1 MTRQDTSRHS
11 SRSLFVCDIIT
22 VVFAFLI
29 LILVVIVVVVVTDDV
44 AAPAALVGVRPAVR
58 VVAPANQTVCV
69 GVGAGDVHVQLDHPG
84 CARADVHGGSVRS
97 QRRYGGD
104 GSGVPGGRRIQG
116 PTQLPVARK
125 DSC

>member
-1 MTRQDTSRHS
+1 MTRQDPSRHS
-11 SRSLFVCDIIT
+11 SCSLFVCDIIA
-22 VVFAFLI
+22 VFFAFLV
-29 LILVVIVVVVVTDDV
+29 LILVVVVVVAADDV
-44 AAPAALVGVRPAVR
+44 AAPASLVGVRPAVR
-58 VVAPANQTVCV
+58 VAAPANQTVCV

-104 GSGVPGGRRIQG
+104 GSGVPRGRRIQG

-125 DSC
+125 YSC